1 MATAQGHRLRQA
13 CAAMLLLGGL
23 AAAVVAAAQPAPTYG
38 DALYQPTLRQP
49 GKDVM
54 WLPTPE
60 PMVARMLAAAR
71 TTRDDIV
78 YDLGAGEGRIPIAA
92 ARDFGAMAVGIEYDK
107 ALAALAER
115 NVVRAGVADRVRI
128 IAGDVFKE
136 DFTRATVVTLYL
148 LPELNHQLRPQLLAL
163 KPGTRVVSYMWDM
176 GEWEPDETI
185 ALGGDQAFLW
195 MVPARVAGTWTVRDA
210 TARTVA
216 TLSIAQQFQR
226 IGGSITVA
234 GKPQPL
240 LGAFVQGPT
249 LGFTFV
255 AADGGVRS
263 ARLRVDDRRATG
275 TMVFVE
281 QATPITA
288 TRD

>member
-1 MATAQGHRLRQA
+1 MAALHRDWLRRMG
-13 CAAMLLLGGL
+13 AAMLLVG
-23 AAAVVAAAQPAPTYG
+23 AVATAMVVAAQPAPTYG
-38 DALYQPTLRQP
+38 DALYQPKLRQP

-60 PMVARMLAAAR
+60 PMVARMLGAAR

-92 ARDFGAMAVGIEYDK
+92 ARDFGASAVGIEYDP
-107 ALAALAER
+107 ALAALATR

-148 LPELNHQLRPQLLAL
+148 LPEINYQLRPQLLAL
-163 KPGTRVVSYMWDM
+163 KPGTRVVSYLWDM
-176 GEWEPDETI
+176 GEWEPDEI
-185 ALGGDQAFLW
+185 LAQGGDQAFLW
-195 MVPARVAGTWTVRDA
+195 TVPARVAGNWTLRDA
-210 TARTVA
+210 ADGIVA

-226 IGGSITVA
+226 IGGSIAVA
-234 GKPQPL
+234 GKAQPL
-240 LGAFVQGPT
+240 LGAFVQGST
-249 LGFTFV
+249 LGFAFV
-255 AADGGVRS
+255 AADGGMRS
-263 ARLRVDDRRATG
+263 ARLRVDDRRANG
-275 TMVFVE
+275 ALLFVG
-281 QATPITA
+281 QATPVTA